1 LAGTNA
7 AVVGILVAALYTPIW
22 TSVIAGPADVGVA
35 LAAVGLL
42 VLGKA
47 PPILVVVL
55 AALAGQ
61 FGA

>member
-7 AVVGILVAALYTPIW
+7 AVVGILIAAHYTPIW

-47 PPILVVVL
+47 LPILVVVL

-61 FGA
+61 IGA